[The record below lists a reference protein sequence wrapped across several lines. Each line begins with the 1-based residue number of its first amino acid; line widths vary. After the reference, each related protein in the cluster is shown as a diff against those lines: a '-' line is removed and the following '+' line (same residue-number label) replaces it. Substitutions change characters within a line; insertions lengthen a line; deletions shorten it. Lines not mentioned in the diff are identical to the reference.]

1 MLDLACD
8 TGMES
13 RVFKDMNVFDILDI
27 ILGSRAGRGAIAAGW
42 RFDIAESAVHPKRS
56 LTTQYRESDL
66 AFAERLMQEEGLF
79 YYFEHGSEPSGIS
92 RSGRIMVIADC
103 MPVEVLEIVARR
115 TTCRVNHIHDEEHHH
130 EPIRYPK
137 TA

>member
-8 TGMES
+8 TGVES

-27 ILGSRAGRGAIAAGW
+27 ILGSRAGRGTIAAGW
-42 RFDIAESAVHPKRS
+42 RFDIAGSAVHPKRS

-79 YYFEHGSEPSGIS
+79 YFFEPGSEPGSVS
-92 RSGRIMVIADC
+92 RGGRTMVIADC
-103 MPVEVLEIVARR
+103 MPCPGA
-115 TTCRVNHIHDEEHHH
+115 
-130 EPIRYPK
+130 
-137 TA
+137 